1 MLLARGRW
9 QNAGTQDSCIC
20 WVSVLLDFAMIFDGF
35 QVIGGSG
42 KKGRRKSEGSTEFHI
57 YLA

>member
-1 MLLARGRW
+1 MRRFASASAISVSSRF
-9 QNAGTQDSCIC
+9 C

-42 KKGRRKSEGSTEFHI
+42 KKGRRKGEGSTEFHI